1 MRTVAGKTITVHI
14 DPTSTVR
21 SLAQQICE
29 KEGLPTEIVRL
40 VCEYAL
46 SQEWEPALPTP
57 LPSHAH
63 APNLYPTYGQQSAHS
78 IVALSLRGAT
88 FRWRE
93 ADGPGSRWTRYTFDR
108 P

>member
-63 APNLYPTYGQQSAHS
+63 APNLPNLRSA
-78 IVALSLRGAT
+78 VCSLYRRSVSPRRDFQMA
-88 FRWRE
+88 
-93 ADGPGSRWTRYTFDR
+93 GSRWAGVKVDKIHF
-108 P
+108 